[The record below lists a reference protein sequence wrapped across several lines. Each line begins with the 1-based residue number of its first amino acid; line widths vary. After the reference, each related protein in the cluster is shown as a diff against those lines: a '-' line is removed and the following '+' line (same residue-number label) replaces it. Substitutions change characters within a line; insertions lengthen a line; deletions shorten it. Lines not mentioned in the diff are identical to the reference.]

1 MLGSAGVI
9 WALAVMVLTV
19 GISRGT
25 GSTINLQLGH
35 LGTRWPLEDDVSNV
49 IMFLSA
55 GMLLALAGA
64 RWRATVIVGFLGSLA
79 IEITQYVAHI
89 GRVSD
94 VNDLLTN
101 TIGALLG
108 HTLVR
113 VLLRMARPEGTQDA
127 VLRRSA

>member
-1 MLGSAGVI
+1 MLGSVGAM

-35 LGTRWPLEDDVSNV
+35 LTTRWALEDDVNNV
-49 IMFLSA
+49 IMFLPA

-64 RWRATVIVGFLGSLA
+64 RWRATLLVGLLGSLA

-101 TIGALLG
+101 TVGALLG

-113 VLLRMARPEGTQDA
+113 VLQRMARPGRTRDS